1 MIRQTH
7 FRPYKGKIKKHRTF
21 IMSAAAVLLGSLAA
35 PVLAE
40 DKAPA
45 QNGPAVSQTSE
56 TVSEA
61 TSADSSNSDSMT
73 DSTSGQTTVSEQA
86 SESQASSAFQEDSQ
100 NQTTATTAE
109 TTATG
114 SETQHPSAAGTN
126 QVSQEHTSASSQP
139 QTAEKTK
146 QTSAE
151 TRGFVTR
158 DDGKTYYINQEGQK
172 LTGFQTIDGKTYY
185 FSADGSL
192 QKDRLITVN
201 NDVYYIDSQ
210 GQPAVSQFINKAG
223 SFYYLDEDGKALTG
237 WQTIDGKQ
245 LYFAEK
251 NRPRTAAQYKGSMYT
266 IDGDKYYFDKD
277 SGELWTNRF
286 VYYIGNWYYLD
297 SQGRAVTGY
306 QTIDQQPYYF
316 DNDGK
321 QLKGIGYDKD
331 GQLILTDYNSGVI
344 LKQKIENK
352 KFYQKNNNWYYL
364 DENNQFATGWQT
376 INGQKLYFNSDGS
389 QVKGKMI
396 SLDGKK
402 YYFDPDSG
410 EMWTNRFVSQSQ
422 YNERYSSYFNVW
434 YYLGADGAAVTGKQT
449 IDGKQLYFYSDSWQ
463 AKNQLIRKN
472 NKFYYFDPDS
482 GEMWTNRFVYITPSN
497 NYYYQPYYKGWLY
510 LGADGAAVTG
520 WQTID
525 GKVLYFLPSYDS
537 KLGYYYQEA
546 GQIKDKLLEIDGS
559 LYYFDPDTGEMWT
572 NRTLT
577 YRGNTYQIGADGK
590 AVLQQP

>member
-1 MIRQTH
+1 MTKQTYFKLH
-7 FRPYKGKIKKHRTF
+7 MAKKHRAF
-21 IMSAAAVLLGSLAA
+21 IMGAAVLLTALSASA
-35 PVLAE
+35 QAE
-40 DKAPA
+40 EKAVPQNSSAISQSNETTSQVTLEPQATNADTTANKAYNPQKIDEATTSSETVETQGTSQVDKQETTEVTSQATTASSEAETAPA
-45 QNGPAVSQTSE
+45 AKEAVSQE
-56 TVSEA
+56 L
-61 TSADSSNSDSMT
+61 SDP
-73 DSTSGQTTVSEQA
+73 QTKTKEKNVQ
-86 SESQASSAFQEDSQ
+86 
-100 NQTTATTAE
+100 
-109 TTATG
+109 
-114 SETQHPSAAGTN
+114 SAA
-126 QVSQEHTSASSQP
+126 QE
-139 QTAEKTK
+139 KGFITK
-146 QTSAE
+146 NN
-151 TRGFVTR
+151 
-158 DDGKTYYINQEGQK
+158 GKTYYIDQNGQA
-172 LTGFQTIDGKTYY
+172 LTGFQTIDNKTYY
-185 FSADGSL
+185 FAIDGSL
-192 QKDRLITVN
+192 QRDELVTVN
-201 NDVYYIDSQ
+201 GEFYYIDSQ
-210 GQPAVSQFINKAG
+210 GHPAVNQFVERVG
-223 SFYYLDEDGKALTG
+223 SFYYFDKDGKALTG

-245 LYFAEK
+245 LYFTEK
-251 NRPRTAAQYKGSMYT
+251 GRNRPGSQYKGSLYT
-266 IDGDKYYFDKD
+266 IDGHKYYFDPD
-277 SGELWTNRF
+277 SGEMWTNRF

-410 EMWTNRFVSQSQ
+410 EMWTNRFVSLSQ